1 MTTTSYAIFASSV
14 TFGLIFQRF
23 QALPDVVET
32 LWQNRTYHCD
42 RSMRILAVVL
52 FAVTVFAQTPA
63 PKKRE
68 PPPGPLK
75 AIHVTGNTSYTA
87 EAIVASSGLKVGQKV
102 SPALIEQARK
112 RLQDFELF
120 NSVAFEYHTAPS
132 SPPEYDVTFQLVE
145 NKQVFPMRFERLGD
159 PEAIRAYLK
168 EHVDLYA
175 DKIPGTDHSLQRYR
189 AAVEAFV
196 NQTTPNTK
204 VRAAVSNDDPN
215 DLTVLFTPNVPAP
228 TISQVEVTGN
238 EAVDTGSIL
247 RAVNEVAIG
256 VPLSEVRLK
265 MILDGAIRPVYAAK
279 GYAAVSFPKVEVEP
293 AKTNSGVIVKVT
305 IHDGPLFKFGNVRF
319 IGKGLEE
326 DEVRSAITFK
336 PGQTFN
342 AEQMDNFRI
351 ELMAR
356 MKRRGLL
363 DSNITN
369 ELVTDDSKK
378 TVNVLYHVSAGEV
391 YNFARLDIRGLDME
405 SQPVIEKL
413 WGEKPGHF
421 FNPDYPDF
429 FLKKVKE
436 QGLFDNLAN
445 TTSDYTKDEATH
457 TVTVHLYFK
466 GGKSEKDKERDKREE
481 ERKKNDPN

>member
-1 MTTTSYAIFASSV
+1 
-14 TFGLIFQRF
+14 
-23 QALPDVVET
+23 
-32 LWQNRTYHCD
+32 
-42 RSMRILAVVL
+42 MRILACLALFCTATL
-52 FAVTVFAQTPA
+52 FAQSPT

-75 AIHVTGNTSYTA
+75 ALHVTGNSAYSE
-87 EAIVASSGLKVGQKV
+87 EAIIASSGLKIGQKV
-102 SPALIEQARK
+102 SATQIEQARQK
-112 RLQDFELF
+112 LQDFELF
-120 NSVAFEYHTAPS
+120 NSVAFQYKTTPTV
-132 SPPEYDVTFQLVE
+132 PPEYDVTFVVAE
-145 NKQVFPMRFERLGD
+145 NKQTFPMRFERLGD
-159 PEAIRAYLK
+159 PDAIRSYLK
-168 EHVDLYA
+168 DHVDLYA
-175 DKIPGTDHSLQRYR
+175 DRIPGTDKSLQRYR

-204 VRAAVSNDDPN
+204 VRVVVSNDDPSE
-215 DLTVLFTPNVPAP
+215 LTVLFTPNIAAP

-256 VPLSEVRLK
+256 VPLSEMRLK

-293 AKTNSGVIVKVT
+293 SKVNSGVIVKVT

-319 IGKGLEE
+319 LGKGLEE
-326 DEVRSAITFK
+326 DEVRSSINFK

-342 AEQMDNFRI
+342 SEQMDNFRLDLI
-351 ELMAR
+351 QK

-363 DSNITN
+363 DANITN

-378 TVNVLYHVSAGEV
+378 TVNVIYHVAAGEV
-391 YNFARLDIRGLDME
+391 YNFGKLDIKGLDATSE
-405 SQPVIEKL
+405 PVIEKL
-413 WGEKPGHF
+413 WGEKAGHP

-429 FLKKVKE
+429 FLKKVNE
-436 QGLFDNLAN
+436 QGLFDHLAD
-445 TTSDYTKDEATH
+445 TSSDYTKDEVSH

-466 GGKSEKDKERDKREE
+466 GGKSQAEKDREKREE
-481 ERKKNDPN
+481 ERKRNPY

>member
-1 MTTTSYAIFASSV
+1 
-14 TFGLIFQRF
+14 
-23 QALPDVVET
+23 
-32 LWQNRTYHCD
+32 
-42 RSMRILAVVL
+42 MRILSIALLVGFTAAV
-52 FAVTVFAQTPA
+52 FSQTPAA

-68 PPPGPLK
+68 PPPGPLQ
-75 AIHVTGNTSYTA
+75 AVHVAGNSTYSS

-102 SPALIEQARK
+102 SYSVIEQARQK
-112 RLQDFELF
+112 LQDFELF
-120 NSVAFEYHTAPS
+120 NSVAFQYNTTPTV
-132 SPPEYDVTFQLVE
+132 PPQYEVTFQVVE
-145 NKQVFPMRFERLGD
+145 NKQVFPLRFERLGD
-159 PEAIRAYLK
+159 PDEIRAYLK

-175 DKIPGTDHSLQRYR
+175 DRIPGTDHSLQRYR

-196 NQTTPNTK
+196 NQTKPNTK
-204 VRAAVSNDDPN
+204 VRVVVSNDDPTE
-215 DLTVLFTPNVPAP
+215 LTVLFTPNIPAP

-256 VPLSEVRLK
+256 VPLSETRLK

-293 AKTNSGVIVKVT
+293 AKTNTGVIVKVT
-305 IHDGPLFKFGNVRF
+305 IHDGPQFKFGSVRF
-319 IGKGLEE
+319 VGKGVEE

-336 PGQTFN
+336 PGQIFN
-342 AEQMDNFRI
+342 SEQMDNFRI
-351 ELMAR
+351 ELMTR

-369 ELVTDDSKK
+369 ELITDDSKK
-378 TVNVLYHVSAGEV
+378 TVNVTYHVSAGEV
-391 YNFARLDIRGLDME
+391 YNFGKLDIQGLDME

-413 WGEKPGHF
+413 WGEKPGHP

-436 QGLFDNLAN
+436 QGLFDNLADIK
-445 TTSDYTKDEATH
+445 SDYTKDEATH
-457 TVTVHLYFK
+457 TVIVHLYFK
-466 GGKSEKDKERDKREE
+466 GGKSDKEKERDKREE
-481 ERKKNDPN
+481 ERKQTDPV